1 MSKILF
7 INNEGG
13 GFAGDAEIREGQ
25 TVETFF
31 KEKFSD
37 RSPSDFLIRVNRE
50 AVAGSYVLQDKD
62 RVTMTPIKI
71 DGAFTVLFDDPDMDN
86 LTVCHLKVTR
96 AEFVVHTRP
105 AA

>member
-1 MSKILF
+1 
-7 INNEGG
+7 
-13 GFAGDAEIREGQ
+13 
-25 TVETFF
+25 
-31 KEKFSD
+31 
-37 RSPSDFLIRVNRE
+37 
-50 AVAGSYVLQDKD
+50 VAGSYVLQDKD